1 MLDKES
7 VWLDLIRDLAAP
19 EAHGFFE
26 DGALYPAGVNFRG
39 NPRGNPEATQET
51 PWWALT
57 MDTTR
62 LGRHL
67 PRDAPPEALATMSL
81 ARNLCDMAAL
91 GAKPEGYLLSFA
103 VPAAWAYEELKRFRD
118 RLARF
123 QAFYGFQLLGGD
135 TQILLDPEEV
145 GFTTVCFLGT
155 RRGPLGLARRHIQ
168 AGDALFMTPE
178 PLGRAWLGFLA
189 VSSDPR
195 CTPLGLSPSGAGLL
209 AGETGA
215 GGGAAGL
222 AAAELYEP
230 ETGPRAAEKP
240 PDVQAYVR
248 HYVNP
253 TPHLALG
260 RQLAEHRAA
269 LTDCSDGLAV
279 ACQKFIQASGLH
291 LTLSAGSLP
300 LAVPLLRSR
309 PEDLNEALA
318 FGGDYNLLVAM
329 AAEEAGA
336 FMAGASRKG
345 AGRPLIRIGR
355 FEANRP
361 GRPGPPALHGW
372 PYSRTPGTPP
382 GGSEK
387 TKNLRKQ
394 RHPGRNA

>member
-7 VWLDLIRDLAAP
+7 VWLGLIRDLAAP

-26 DGALYPAGVNFRG
+26 DGALYPARG
-39 NPRGNPEATQET
+39 KSPGNSGGNPEAARET

-81 ARNLCDMAAL
+81 ARNLCDIAAL
-91 GAKPEGYLLSFA
+91 GAKPEAYLLSFA

-118 RLARF
+118 RLAQF

-135 TQILLDPEEV
+135 TQILLDPEEA

-155 RRGPLGLARRHIQ
+155 RRGPLGLARRRIQ
-168 AGDALFMTPE
+168 PGDALFMTPE
-178 PLGRAWLGFLA
+178 PLGRAWLGFMA

-195 CTPLGLSPSGAGLL
+195 CTRLGLSPVSLL
-209 AGETGA
+209 AGENEA
-215 GGGAAGL
+215 GGL
-222 AAAELYEP
+222 AAAELAALYEP
-230 ETGPRAAEKP
+230 SPKSPPGGPGEAP
-240 PDVQAYVR
+240 NVQAYVR

-253 TPHLALG
+253 VPHLALG
-260 RQLAEHRAA
+260 RELAGYRAA

-291 LTLSAGSLP
+291 LQLASGGLP
-300 LAVPLLRSR
+300 LAAPLLRST

-329 AAEEAGA
+329 SAEAAGA
-336 FMAGASRKG
+336 FLAGASGKSSE
-345 AGRPLIRIGR
+345 PSLIRIGR

-372 PYSRTPGTPP
+372 PYSQTPGTP
-382 GGSEK
+382 E
-387 TKNLRKQ
+387 T
-394 RHPGRNA
+394 PGRTP